1 MLWQCFVFV
10 CVCVCVCVCAGHSR
24 IFLRVPDILACG
36 IYSDHSSICPMCFDR
51 PGVSCVFWQLK
62 SVLRVLVSVMSLRYV
77 LTIAAFVLCTLVF
90 GGVDF
95 KLSGH
100 CDVSVVSSSHSG
112 VYLMCSGLWGCWF

>member
-1 MLWQCFVFV
+1 MLWSL
-10 CVCVCVCVCAGHSR
+10 G
-24 IFLRVPDILACG
+24 
-36 IYSDHSSICPMCFDR
+36 
-51 PGVSCVFWQLK
+51 
-62 SVLRVLVSVMSLRYV
+62 VLVLSCLAIVMSVMLV
-77 LTIAAFVLCTLVF
+77 LAIVVFFLSALVF